1 MVFLIDL
8 LTKSRIIWTKI
19 EKRSLNQIWTFS
31 GPLWEFFY
39 PIQWSMHKIWVLW
52 RVLIYQNPFRKH
64 IFWPLCSNLKKVGL
78 IWNKGGYARFRLPLS
93 TCLCMCTQVGSL
105 LSIKHLKQPT
115 WKENSFM
122 YNNEYLYHPSL
133 QRSVNTKIIPA
144 P

>member
-1 MVFLIDL
+1 MESCCFFFASQLRSHMQTGLSMFYYWFWKI
-8 LTKSRIIWTKI
+8 KSRIIWTKI

-93 TCLCMCTQVGSL
+93 TCLCMCTQVGSW
-105 LSIKHLKQPT
+105 LSTPKTTNMKRKQ
-115 WKENSFM
+115 F
-122 YNNEYLYHPSL
+122 YV
-133 QRSVNTKIIPA
+133 Q
-144 P
+144 